1 MTQPL
6 SLGSFWHIGHKEN
19 AGECT
24 GFIST
29 PNDVICV
36 EVNQLLAVANCNS
49 FDRF

>member
-1 MTQPL
+1 MSNIELYLMTQPL

-36 EVNQLLAVANCNS
+36 EVNQLYS
-49 FDRF
+49 